1 MITAHKLY
9 LALKEAE
16 VSDDAAAA
24 AAEELGEFLHIRSDI
39 AEIKGEVITLRG
51 EITSLKWMFGI
62 TWTLL
67 VVVLGAM
74 VQVLLRLPAGR
85 I

>member
-1 MITAHKLY
+1 MIAAHRLY
-9 LALKEAE
+9 QALRSANVPEEAA
-16 VSDDAAAA
+16 SA
-24 AAEELGEFLHIRSDI
+24 AAEEVGEFLQIRTDI
-39 AEIKGEVITLRG
+39 AEIKGEVISLHG

-74 VQVLLRLPAGR
+74 VQVLLRLPGQ
-85 I
+85 